1 MYKKEYFTKTGSG
14 QTQGKLKIKDRLS
27 SGRVRRRCS
36 LRQRPLILSVWSTF
50 RTSPRRARPRWRS
63 FCSPGMRCTCRL
75 TGSITSSQRAPPSGE
90 MAMRMVAPFSVFLAE
105 NGHPLF
111 CLSQSVSFVGV
122 DGLPR
127 QARDSTQGNLTQ
139 QLNGV
144 RSCFAR
150 ASATM
155 SGGRTRFPMPVWKCR
170 GTSRMGS
177 TLYSTCPGQ
186 ASLI

>member
-1 MYKKEYFTKTGSG
+1 MTHASGAWGEEIPPLPACQRKGFEYPPQFTPLRAVSENGLFAPFMYKNEYFTKTGSG

-90 MAMRMVAPFSVFLAE
+90 MMMRMVAPFSVFLAE
-105 NGHPLF
+105 NGRPLF
-111 CLSQSVSFVGV
+111 CFSQSVSCVGV
-122 DGLPR
+122 GGLPI
-127 QARDSTQGNLTQ
+127 QARDSTQGKQPHPT
-139 QLNGV
+139 
-144 RSCFAR
+144 A
-150 ASATM
+150 
-155 SGGRTRFPMPVWKCR
+155 
-170 GTSRMGS
+170 
-177 TLYSTCPGQ
+177 
-186 ASLI
+186 